1 MAAGG
6 VPLTRDAVP
15 AVTGLAYSW
24 YVVGVLSFANMVS
37 YVDRQI
43 LSLLVVPIKRDL
55 GLSDTEVSLL
65 AGFAFALFY
74 ATMGLVVG
82 RLADSR
88 NRALII
94 SVGVFCW
101 SLATAA
107 CGLAKNF
114 GQLFLARMAVGVGE
128 STLSP
133 SASSMISDYFP
144 PERLGRAFSFY
155 TGAQY
160 VGAGLALVVG
170 GAAIELVMRLGDLDL
185 PVVGR
190 LYSWQLTFVFV
201 ALPGLLVLAL
211 MTTVRE
217 PPRKGTI
224 EGASREA
231 VPWREVL
238 AFMGRNR
245 KTFTAHFVAYSVS
258 SVVGFGTVAWIPA
271 YFIRVHGWQAQDIGY
286 VYGLMVGI
294 LGALGVFGGARLAE
308 HFLRQGKTDGYL
320 RAAMV
325 AQLLVILPGT
335 LAPLMPTPWLVFL
348 FLVPVTFLKSF
359 PVAVGLAALQQITP
373 NRMRARVVA
382 LYLLVANIL
391 GVGLGPTVV
400 ALITDYVFHD
410 EMAVGYSLA
419 AVAFVIP
426 PLCAALLWWGL
437 PHYRRSIAEAA
448 GWAEK

>member
-1 MAAGG
+1 MSTPAAALEARA
-6 VPLTRDAVP
+6 PSLTYA
-15 AVTGLAYSW
+15 W

-43 LSLLVVPIKRDL
+43 LSLLVVPIKQDL

-74 ATMGLVVG
+74 ATMGLVIG
-82 RLADSR
+82 RLADSS
-88 NRALII
+88 NRRII
-94 SVGVFCW
+94 IAVGVFFW

-107 CGLAKNF
+107 CGLAKDF
-114 GQLFLARMAVGVGE
+114 SQLFLARMGVGVGE

-144 PERLGRAFSFY
+144 AERLGRAFSFY

-170 GAAIELVMRLGDLDL
+170 GAAIELVMTLGDLNL
-185 PVVGR
+185 PIVGH
-190 LYSWQLTFVFV
+190 LYSWQLTFIFV
-201 ALPGLLVLAL
+201 ALPGFLVLAL
-211 MTTVRE
+211 MATVRE
-217 PPRKGTI
+217 PARKGAVTDS
-224 EGASREA
+224 GAAAPA
-231 VPWREVL
+231 VPWKDVL
-238 AFMGRNR
+238 TFMGRNR
-245 KTFTAHFVAYSVS
+245 RTFTAHFVAYSVS
-258 SVVGFGTVAWIPA
+258 SVVGFGTVAWIPT

-286 VYGLMVGI
+286 VYGLMVGV
-294 LGALGVFGGARLAE
+294 LGALGVFAGARLAE
-308 HFLRQGKTDGYL
+308 EFLKRGYTDAYL

-335 LAPLMPTPWLVFL
+335 LAPLMPSAWLVFL

-359 PVAVGLAALQQITP
+359 PVAVGLAAIQQITP

-382 LYLLVANIL
+382 MYLLIANIL

-400 ALITDYVFHD
+400 ALITDFVFRD

-419 AVAFVIP
+419 TVALLIP

-437 PHYRRSIAEAA
+437 PHYRRSVDEARA
-448 GWAEK
+448 WEGT